1 MSIQYAWIEVIMIRK
16 IEKFPR
22 RFVYVIDLI
31 IIVLCSATLFLLLPN
46 ENGTN
51 GHEITIL
58 LPHIIT
64 LLICISFCQYLLKT
78 YDNIWRYA
86 QSNEYEKLMLGVM
99 LGFCIYRLMN
109 CIILSNKTTVMFSVA
124 ACSVSSLFM
133 LLARFFYRRYR
144 KCVRKSLNVKISV
157 AIIGAGSAGVRLMEE
172 IQFNSESNYKLYCF
186 FDDNIEK
193 TNKKIRG
200 IKVLGPINK
209 FPDLIKITPVSEV
222 IIAIPSLTY
231 KRKSEILKI
240 VSTSNLRVKILP
252 DFLSILQE
260 GENNLLASA
269 RDFNVDDLLGRESV
283 SFDQKEIDMF
293 LNHKVIMVTGGGGS
307 IGSELCR
314 QIAKSK
320 PSKLIII
327 DNYENNAYDIQ
338 QELICE
344 YKEKLNLAVEIA
356 SVQDKDKLEQLFEY
370 YQPQIVFH
378 AAAHKH
384 VPFMEQCPGEAI
396 KNNVF
401 GTYNTVHAANR
412 WNVEKFVLIS
422 TDKAV
427 NPTSMMDASKRMC
440 EMIIQSIKNISKTEY
455 VAVRFGNVLG
465 SNGSVI
471 PLFKR
476 QIEHGGPVT
485 ITDKRA
491 YRYFMTIPEAAQLVL
506 RAGSMASH
514 SEIYVLDMGQSV
526 NILTL
531 AENLIRL
538 MGYVP
543 YTDILIKEIGLRPG
557 EKLNEELLMQEEE
570 LVETENHK
578 IFIERQKAMAPEE
591 IEKRIEILKHA
602 IETKEISVI
611 KQSLKDIVPT
621 FKNIEI

>member
-1 MSIQYAWIEVIMIRK
+1 MIKK

-22 RFVYVIDLI
+22 KFVYVIDLI
-31 IIVLCSATLFLLLPN
+31 IIVLCSSTLFLLLPN

-51 GHEITIL
+51 GREIAIL

-64 LLICISFCQYLLKT
+64 LLIGISFCQYLLKT
-78 YDNIWRYA
+78 YNNLWRYA
-86 QSNEYEKLMLGVM
+86 QSNEYETLIIGVM

-109 CIILSNKTTVMFSVA
+109 RTILNNKTTVMFSVA

-144 KCVRKSLNVKISV
+144 KCIRKSSNVKISV
-157 AIIGAGSAGVRLMEE
+157 AIIGAGCAGVRLMEE
-172 IQFNSESNYKLYCF
+172 IQYNADSNYKIYCF
-186 FDDNIEK
+186 FDDDIEK
-193 TNKKIRG
+193 TDKKIGR

-209 FPDLIKITPVSEV
+209 FTYLIKSTPVSEI
-222 IIAIPSLTY
+222 IIAIPSLTN
-231 KRKSEILKI
+231 KRKSEILEI

-252 DFLSILQE
+252 NFLSILQD

-269 RDFNVDDLLGRESV
+269 RDFKVDDLLGRESV
-283 SFDQKEIDMF
+283 SFDQNEIDLF
-293 LNHKVIMVTGGGGS
+293 LNHKIIMVTGGGGS

-314 QIAKSK
+314 QIAKLK

-370 YQPQIVFH
+370 YRPQIVFH

-427 NPTSMMDASKRMC
+427 NPTSMMGASKRMC
-440 EMIIQSIKNISKTEY
+440 EMIIQSMKNISKTEY

-506 RAGSMASH
+506 RAASMASH

-538 MGYVP
+538 MGYIP

-557 EKLNEELLMQEEE
+557 EKLNEELLMLEEE

-578 IFIERQKAMAPEE
+578 IFIERQKAMAVEE
-591 IEKRIEILKHA
+591 IEEKLEILKQA
-602 IETKEISVI
+602 VETKEISVI
-611 KQSLKDIVPT
+611 KQSLRDIVPT
-621 FKNIEI
+621 FKNLEM